1 MPMSWDEYQKSI
13 GWNNTDAVRGFQ
25 SIANNLGYSGPVQER
40 TGRQVSMGEGESG
53 PMMADEWGPAAGL
66 SQALGGYQFGQGT
79 DASGN
84 PITQVYN
91 ADGSMR
97 DSARVGSTGGSMMNF
112 MSKAIPALTLAG
124 FGAGAYGLL
133 GGGGTAAAP
142 AAGNGAFLG
151 EAAWSPTAMAG
162 GADAATSAAW
172 ANGAAGLG
180 GDTLSAMGG
189 GGMLGQV
196 GGMAGEAA
204 SWMKA
209 NPMLGK
215 ALMSGGMGLLSG
227 GGGGGGGSAQAPTYG
242 PATQWNSPI
251 QQGIQST
258 PQQQN
263 PAPIQQRPA
272 GLLAQGQQNDG
283 AWRFLGGK

>member
-40 TGRQVSMGEGESG
+40 TGRQISMGEGESG
-53 PMMADEWGPAAGL
+53 PMMTDEWGPAAGL

-133 GGGGTAAAP
+133 GGGGAAAAP

-162 GADAATSAAW
+162 ADAAG
-172 ANGAAGLG
+172 GAVA
-180 GDTLSAMGG
+180 G

-227 GGGGGGGSAQAPTYG
+227 AGGGGGGSAQAPTYA
-242 PATQWNSPI
+242 PATQWSSPI
-251 QQGIQST
+251 QQGIQSA
-258 PQQQN
+258 PQQMN